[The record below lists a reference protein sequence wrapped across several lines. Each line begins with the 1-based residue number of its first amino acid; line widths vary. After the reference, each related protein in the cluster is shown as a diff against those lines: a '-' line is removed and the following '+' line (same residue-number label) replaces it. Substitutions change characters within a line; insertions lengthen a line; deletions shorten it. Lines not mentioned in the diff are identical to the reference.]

1 MAIVR
6 TIEQVQAELE
16 AFLSRVDF
24 PHESEVLQAF
34 VAPPGMEARVSLR
47 YADGH
52 RKIRRTA
59 DASYFD
65 PALCEIVI
73 SFEPAEQSGTGA
85 KISAGHG
92 SPSDPLADLVRTL
105 DAAERE
111 PRFRE
116 FVGLK
121 TFRDHFLPLRGFDW
135 ARDPD
140 ERRAV
145 LSRAIEHGVVLRNSV
160 PNPREPSYPTTAIR
174 VNRDHP
180 DGKRILAESVAER
193 SIFSPIALRGPE
205 LASTVLAERR

>member
-1 MAIVR
+1 MSIVR
-6 TIEQVQAELE
+6 TIGQVQAELE
-16 AFLSRVDF
+16 ALLSRIDF
-24 PHESEVLQAF
+24 SRESKALQAF
-34 VAPPGMEARVSLR
+34 VAPAGMEARVSLR
-47 YADGH
+47 YTDGH

-85 KISAGHG
+85 KASMAPGG
-92 SPSDPLADLVRTL
+92 ASDPLADLVRTL

-121 TFRDHFLPLRGFDW
+121 TFRDSFLPLRGFDW

-140 ERRAV
+140 GRRAV
-145 LSRAIEHGVVLRNSV
+145 LSQAIEQGVVLRNSV
-160 PNPREPSYPTTAIR
+160 PNPREPSFPTTAIR

-180 DGKRILAESVAER
+180 DGKRILAESAAER
-193 SIFSPIALRGPE
+193 SLFSPIALRGPE
-205 LASTVLAERR
+205 LSSTILAERR

>member
-65 PALCEIVI
+65 PALCERNWT
-73 SFEPAEQSGTGA
+73 PAGA
-85 KISAGHG
+85 CPSLNSKDRGV
-92 SPSDPLADLVRTL
+92 SPYEFNSCGLSDGLAC
-105 DAAERE
+105 
-111 PRFRE
+111 
-116 FVGLK
+116 
-121 TFRDHFLPLRGFDW
+121 DW
-135 ARDPD
+135 LTCDK
-140 ERRAV
+140 RRPV
-145 LSRAIEHGVVLRNSV
+145 
-160 PNPREPSYPTTAIR
+160 
-174 VNRDHP
+174 
-180 DGKRILAESVAER
+180 K
-193 SIFSPIALRGPE
+193 
-205 LASTVLAERR
+205 